1 MKTLAKL
8 ILALVLTIFLSGVLL
23 AQPVSDKEYNQFLIK
38 SLQDENIGIRSS
50 AAQLLGERQVNE
62 AVEPLV
68 KMLTTEENSSVR
80 IVVAIA
86 LYKIGDENALPVL
99 KKVAATDKN
108 KTVRKVAG
116 AIVQK
121 FEKAELA
128 QK

>member
-8 ILALVLTIFLSGVLL
+8 ILALVLTIFLSRVLV